1 MKTRKLFAVV
11 VSVALMGSLKNPSMI
26 SAEEGTRNQVKRA
39 NLIAENPVN
48 VNSRIILS
56 TSIS

>member
-48 VNSRIILS
+48 LS
-56 TSIS
+56 